1 MKQIRVVIVD
11 DHRDFRRVVYEFL
24 SRLPNV
30 SVIGEASDGD
40 EAITQVEILKPDV
53 ILMDIAMPNK
63 TGLEATR
70 IIKQRWPAIK
80 VMIATMHD
88 NPIYRLQAL
97 EAKADAFILNTS
109 LKPALER
116 EFGTNGGS
124 RRSVFVPQV

>member
-11 DHRDFRRVVYEFL
+11 DHCDFRRVVHEFL

-30 SVIGEASDGD
+30 SVVGEASDGD
-40 EAITQVEILKPDV
+40 EAISQVELLSPDV
-53 ILMDIAMPNK
+53 VLMDIAMPNK
-63 TGLEATR
+63 TGLDATR
-70 IIKQRWPAIK
+70 IIKQRWPATK

-97 EAKADAFILNTS
+97 EAKADAFILKTS

-116 EFGTNGGS
+116 EFGANGGA
-124 RRSVFVPQV
+124 RRPAFVPQV

>member
-11 DHRDFRRVVYEFL
+11 DHDDFRRVVHDFL
-24 SRLPNV
+24 DRLPNI
-30 SVIGEASDGD
+30 SVVGEASDGAD
-40 EAITQVEILKPDV
+40 AIVKVEALRPDV
-53 ILMDIAMPNK
+53 VLMDIAMPNT

-70 IIKQRWPAIK
+70 VIKKRWPATR

-97 EAKADAFILNTS
+97 EAKADAFILKTS

-116 EFGTNGGS
+116 EFGANGGTH
-124 RRSVFVPQV
+124 RSAAVPHA